1 MAEDLAREIIAQSRS
16 GSKLALSFN
25 GGDMLLYISKDSKKN
40 TVYHVHERRDV
51 YIEQYE
57 FKYAEL
63 ESAVSLVQA
72 FVPRSSM
79 VTVQIVLY
87 NDGVDCTEVAYLGK
101 QSGSTLTE
109 LIQDKIKLLD
119 VINVAAL

>member
-1 MAEDLAREIIAQSRS
+1 M
-16 GSKLALSFN
+16 
-25 GGDMLLYISKDSKKN
+25 KN
-40 TVYHVHERRDV
+40 ERIVYHVHERLDV
-51 YIEQYE
+51 DTEQYE

-72 FVPRSSM
+72 FVPYTSVRVS
-79 VTVQIVLY
+79 VVLY
-87 NDGVDCTEVAYLGK
+87 NNGVNCTEVAHLG
-101 QSGSTLTE
+101 QLRGSKLTE